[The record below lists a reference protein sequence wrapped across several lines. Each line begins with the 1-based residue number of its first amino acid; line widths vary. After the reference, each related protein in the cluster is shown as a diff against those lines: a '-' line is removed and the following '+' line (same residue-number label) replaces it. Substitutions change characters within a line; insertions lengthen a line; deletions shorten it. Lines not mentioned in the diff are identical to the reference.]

1 MKIEHLLRKGY
12 FPKELPPPFT
22 TKYFSKNFKSMDASW
37 NKIKSQMN
45 RDDKKLYQ
53 QKYKEKFK
61 SSRCVTFSLPKKKFS
76 RRNIEIPNPFHH
88 SILCKS
94 ICDNWEEIDNF
105 CRKSKISL
113 SMPVINTS
121 KGGRAVKTLKTFPD
135 FESECLI
142 NSFDKLYELKTDI
155 SWFYPTL
162 YTHTIPW
169 ALHGKKIAKRD
180 SSDNLFGNTLDK
192 NIRNCKYGQT
202 TGIPI
207 GPDTSHIIAEI
218 VTCGIDQ
225 LLIKKLNLIKGY
237 RWYDDSCLYFS
248 SKEDA
253 ERGLKHLQYILNDF
267 QLSINEE
274 KTSISIF
281 PTTFDEI
288 WTIQIGTFEF
298 RNNKEKDEN
307 YRAKEQK
314 TDIERYFKLAFYLT
328 NKYPE
333 DSVLSYAIS
342 RFESVPIM
350 AENWELFESLI
361 LKSALSN
368 PLLLQRIIPLL
379 VAYIELVDKNKI
391 SKVIEEILGIHAPMG
406 HSYEISWA
414 LWLAK
419 TFDIEIESSSAKDI
433 FESYDVISILIALDL
448 RDEGLIDSSIDL
460 SPIIEDLTEDSL
472 FEEKWLLTYES
483 IIQKWVV
490 PINSNPLETNE
501 YFNILREHE
510 IKFYDKTI
518 KEKPLKIKGLK
529 EIEKVEEPEEIEEI
543 TYYEEPYYPG
553 Y

>member
-1 MKIEHLLRKGY
+1 
-12 FPKELPPPFT
+12 
-22 TKYFSKNFKSMDASW
+22 
-37 NKIKSQMN
+37 
-45 RDDKKLYQ
+45 
-53 QKYKEKFK
+53 
-61 SSRCVTFSLPKKKFS
+61 
-76 RRNIEIPNPFHH
+76 
-88 SILCKS
+88 
-94 ICDNWEEIDNF
+94 
-105 CRKSKISL
+105 
-113 SMPVINTS
+113 MPVINTS
-121 KGGRAVKTLKTFPD
+121 KGGRAVKPLKTFPD

-142 NSFDKLYELKTDI
+142 NSFDKSYELKTDI

-162 YTHTIPW
+162 YTHAIPW
-169 ALHGKKIAKRD
+169 ALHGKKIAKSDR
-180 SSDNLFGNTLDK
+180 SDNLLGNTLDK
-192 NIRNCKYGQT
+192 NIRNCKHGQT

-225 LLIKKLNLIKGY
+225 LLVEQLNLIKGY
-237 RWYDDSCLYFS
+237 RWYDDSWLYFS
-248 SKEDA
+248 SREDA
-253 ERGLKHLQYILNDF
+253 ERGLKHLQHILNDF

-274 KTSISIF
+274 KTSITIF
-281 PTTFDEI
+281 PNTFDKI
-288 WTIQIGTFEF
+288 WAIQIGTFEF
-298 RNNKEKDEN
+298 RNNKEKAER

-328 NKYPE
+328 NKYQE
-333 DSVLSYAIS
+333 GAVLSYALS
-342 RFESVPIM
+342 RVKWVPIM
-350 AENWELFESLI
+350 ATNWKLFESLI

-368 PLLLQRIIPLL
+368 PLLLQQIIPLL
-379 VAYIELVDKNKI
+379 VAYIESVDKNKI
-391 SKVIEEILGIHAPMG
+391 SKVVKEILEIHAPWG

-419 TFDIEIESSSAKDI
+419 TFGTKIESSLATCI

-460 SPIIEDLTEDSL
+460 SPITEDLTEDSL

-483 IIQKWVV
+483 LIQKWVV

-529 EIEKVEEPEEIEEI
+529 EIEKVEEPEEVEEI
-543 TYYEEPYYPG
+543 TYHEEPYYPG